1 MYVLGLAKLSQ
12 AIHGR
17 KCKRTAVHQV
27 NPELVQPC
35 ACEQAQSTS
44 PVVAPAPQGRTHFLG
59 RGFGRSTSAGSSGQA
74 LEQATADALAATSA
88 SPSTSNGGVFSMA
101 MGVWKKATS
110 KLFDLEAKIA
120 NQVRAG
126 ERFSSAECHS
136 ASLIAHRIAHITVW

>member
-1 MYVLGLAKLSQ
+1 ML
-12 AIHGR
+12 
-17 KCKRTAVHQV
+17 
-27 NPELVQPC
+27 
-35 ACEQAQSTS
+35 
-44 PVVAPAPQGRTHFLG
+44 APAPQGRTHFLG

-88 SPSTSNGGVFSMA
+88 SPSTSSGGVFGMA

-126 ERFSSAECHS
+126 EPFSLEEWHS
-136 ASLIAHRIAHITVW
+136 ANLVAHLIAHITVW